1 MADPQIQA
9 FHKQIKDKFYEDLLD
24 TLQTDCKQYFIDKM
38 QEAVQEV
45 VYDAYQ
51 PTQYKR
57 RGEDGGLKDPRNFN
71 LQMFYDR
78 DGSIVVFMKNMTTGA
93 GNAFYIDEGIVTGK
107 DFYDWERSYAYYLA
121 QQGKFQRDFYTYMEY
136 DVKDDRQLQML
147 IESGMKKRG
156 WNIN

>member
-9 FHKQIKDKFYEDLLD
+9 FHKEIKDKFYNDLLE
-24 TLQTDCKQYFIDKM
+24 TLQECKQYFIEKM
-38 QEAVQEV
+38 QEAVQEA
-45 VYDAYQ
+45 VYDAYT
-51 PTQYKR
+51 PTQYER
-57 RGEDGGLKDPRNFN
+57 RGEEGGLKDPKNFD
-71 LQMFYDR
+71 LQIFFDR

-121 QQGKFQRDFYTYMEY
+121 QQGKFQRDFYTLMEY
-136 DVKDDRQLQML
+136 TVQDDRQLQML
-147 IESGMKKRG
+147 IERGMKKRG

>member
-9 FHKQIKDKFYEDLLD
+9 FHKEIKDKFYNDLLE
-24 TLQTDCKQYFIDKM
+24 TLQECKQYFIEKM
-38 QEAVQEV
+38 QEAVQEA
-45 VYDAYQ
+45 VYDAYT
-51 PTQYKR
+51 PTKYER
-57 RGEDGGLKDPRNFN
+57 RGEEGGLKDPKNFD
-71 LQMFYDR
+71 LQIFFDR

-121 QQGKFQRDFYTYMEY
+121 QQGKFQRDFYTLMEY
-136 DVKDDRQLQML
+136 NVKDDRQLQLL
-147 IESGMKKRG
+147 IERGMKKRG

>member
-1 MADPQIQA
+1 MANPQIQA
-9 FHKQIKDKFYEDLLD
+9 FHREIKDKFYEDLLD
-24 TLQTDCKQYFIDKM
+24 TLDKDCKQYFIDKM
-38 QEAVQEV
+38 QEAVQEA
-45 VYDAYQ
+45 VYDAYE
-51 PTQYKR
+51 PTQYGR
-57 RGEDGGLKDPRNFN
+57 RGEEGGLKDPKNFN
-71 LQMFYDR
+71 LQMFFDR

-136 DVKDDRQLQML
+136 TVKDDRQLQML
-147 IESGMKKRG
+147 IEKGMKKRG

>member
-9 FHKQIKDKFYEDLLD
+9 FHKEIKDKFYNDLLE
-24 TLQTDCKQYFIDKM
+24 TLQECKQYFIEKM
-38 QEAVQEV
+38 QEAVQEA
-45 VYDAYQ
+45 VYDAYT
-51 PTQYKR
+51 PTQYER
-57 RGEDGGLKDPRNFN
+57 RGEEGGLKDPKNFN
-71 LQMFYDR
+71 LQIFFDR

-121 QQGKFQRDFYTYMEY
+121 QQGKFQRDFYTLMEY
-136 DVKDDRQLQML
+136 TVQDDRQLQIL
-147 IESGMKKRG
+147 IERGMKKRG

>member
-9 FHKQIKDKFYEDLLD
+9 FHKEIKDKFYNDLLE
-24 TLQTDCKQYFIDKM
+24 TLQECKQYFIEKM
-38 QEAVQEV
+38 QEAVQEA
-45 VYDAYQ
+45 VYDAYT
-51 PTQYKR
+51 PTKYER
-57 RGEDGGLKDPRNFN
+57 RGEEGGLKDPKNFD
-71 LQMFYDR
+71 LQIFFDR

-121 QQGKFQRDFYTYMEY
+121 QQGKFQRDFYTLMEY
-136 DVKDDRQLQML
+136 TVQDDRQLQIL
-147 IESGMKKRG
+147 IERGMKKRG

>member
-9 FHKQIKDKFYEDLLD
+9 FHKEIKDKFYNDLLE
-24 TLQTDCKQYFIDKM
+24 TLQECKQYFIEKM
-38 QEAVQEV
+38 QEAVQEA
-45 VYDAYQ
+45 VYDAYT
-51 PTQYKR
+51 PTQYER
-57 RGEDGGLKDPRNFN
+57 RGEEGGLKDPKNFD
-71 LQMFYDR
+71 LQIFFDR

-121 QQGKFQRDFYTYMEY
+121 QQGKFQRDFYTLMEY
-136 DVKDDRQLQML
+136 TVQDDRQLQIL
-147 IESGMKKRG
+147 IERGMKKRG

>member
-9 FHKQIKDKFYEDLLD
+9 FHKEIKDKFYNDLLE
-24 TLQTDCKQYFIDKM
+24 TLQECKQYFIEKM
-38 QEAVQEV
+38 QEAVQEA
-45 VYDAYQ
+45 VYDAYT
-51 PTQYKR
+51 PTQYVR
-57 RGEDGGLKDPRNFN
+57 RGEDGGLKDPKNFD
-71 LQMFYDR
+71 LQIFFDR
-78 DGSIVVFMKNMTTGA
+78 DGSIVVFMKNMTTGV

>member
-9 FHKQIKDKFYEDLLD
+9 FHKEIKDKFYNDLLE
-24 TLQTDCKQYFIDKM
+24 TLQECKQYFIEKM
-38 QEAVQEV
+38 QEAVQEA
-45 VYDAYQ
+45 VYDAYT
-51 PTQYKR
+51 PTKYER
-57 RGEDGGLKDPRNFN
+57 RGEEGGLKDPKNFN
-71 LQMFYDR
+71 LQIFFDR

-121 QQGKFQRDFYTYMEY
+121 QQGKFQRDFYTLMEY
-136 DVKDDRQLQML
+136 TVQDDRQLQIL
-147 IESGMKKRG
+147 IERGMKKRG